1 MPTGQPQPLL
11 QALARD
17 EEDMQIPIVG
27 APMAGGA
34 TTPAL
39 VAAVSEAGGLG
50 FLDGGYQTASQMTER
65 IGELRLRTER
75 PFGVNLFVP
84 GVTAADPVHVQRYG
98 LRIARE
104 ALQVGVELGDP
115 AFDDDDWHA
124 KLDLLCAHPV
134 PIVSFTFGAP
144 PADVV
149 ARLQRAKIRVWITV
163 TDVDEA
169 TRAEDVGADALV
181 VQGAEAGGHRGCWT
195 DTDHEP
201 LGLLA
206 LLQLVRSGTHLPL
219 VAAGGIASGAAVSA
233 AICAGATAA
242 QIGTALLRT
251 DEAGT
256 ADAHRD
262 AVGWPTT
269 TGITRAFTGRRAR
282 AIRNRFF
289 EEHDAHAPSAYP
301 EIHHLTAPLRAHAR
315 EKGDTESM
323 HLWAGQTHPLTQD
336 APAGELVRRMADD
349 ARTALQ
355 HAGALLGD

>member
-1 MPTGQPQPLL
+1 MDL
-11 QALARD
+11 
-17 EEDMQIPIVG
+17 PIVG
-27 APMAGGA
+27 APLAGGP

-50 FLDGGYQTASQMTER
+50 FVDGGYRTAGSMTEQIAEVR
-65 IGELRLRTER
+65 AATDR
-75 PFGVNLFVP
+75 PFGVNVFVP

-104 ALQVGVELGDP
+104 ALQVGVKLGDP

-124 KLDLLCAHPV
+124 KLDFLCADPV
-134 PIVSFTFGAP
+134 PLVSFTFGAP

-149 ARLQRAKIRVWITV
+149 TRLQWAGIAVWVTV

-169 TRAEDVGADALV
+169 GRAEAAGADALV
-181 VQGAEAGGHRGCWT
+181 VQGAEAGGHRASWA
-195 DTDHEP
+195 DTDAEGI
-201 LGLLA
+201 GLLS
-206 LLQLVRSGTHLPL
+206 LLQLVRAATHLPL
-219 VAAGGIASGAAVSA
+219 IAAGGIASGGAVAAVL
-233 AICAGATAA
+233 CAGAVAA
-242 QIGTALLRT
+242 QVGTALLRT

-256 ADAHRD
+256 ADAHRN

-289 EEHDAHAPSAYP
+289 EEHDAQAPAAYP
-301 EIHHLTAPLRAHAR
+301 EVHHLTAPLRAHALKR
-315 EKGDTESM
+315 GDTESM

-336 APAGELVRRMADD
+336 APAGELVRRLAAD
-349 ARTALQ
+349 ARTALE
-355 HAGALLGD
+355 GASSLLGD